1 MPSKSK
7 TKGNLWELEVSKY
20 LTNLYGE
27 SFTRAPSSGARIG
40 GSNSINKEKLSESQI
55 RAFKGDI
62 IPGESFSRL
71 NIECK
76 SYKTFPFHQLYSGKS
91 KLFDTWIKQMIDC
104 GDKDDINVIFLKVTS
119 IGTWIFIEKCFF
131 PPLVTDNY
139 FEYNSSEY
147 GSWIMM
153 DMKHF
158 FNKNVKMFKKI
169 VDKKIN
175 KVYNTENSQ

>member
-1 MPSKSK
+1 VPSKSK

-20 LTNLYGE
+20 LSNLYGE

-40 GSNSINKEKLSESQI
+40 GSNRINKEKLSESQI

-76 SYKTFPFHQLYSGKS
+76 SYKSFPFHQLYSGKS
-91 KLFDTWIKQMIDC
+91 KLLDSWIEQMLDC
-104 GDKDDINVIFLKVTS
+104 ADPGDINIIFLKVTS
-119 IGTWIFIEKCFF
+119 MGTWVFIEKAFF
-131 PPLVTDNY
+131 PPLITDNY
-139 FEYNSSEY
+139 FDYNSTIH

-153 DMKHF
+153 DMKNF
-158 FNKNVKMFKKI
+158 FNKNKEIFKKTL
-169 VDKKIN
+169 DKNIN
-175 KVYNTENSQ
+175 